1 VLLELML
8 ANTLVTKPA
17 WAIWICGIS
26 PLLVLLGVMG
36 LAYFSLAYSM
46 LAPP

>member
-1 VLLELML
+1 VDASALTHRGPLHLLY
-8 ANTLVTKPA
+8 
-17 WAIWICGIS
+17 AILEIGGIL
-26 PLLVLLGVMG
+26 LLVVLVMG